1 MDSVSLYSGS
11 AVSAVTEKIVVDS
24 VSLYSG
30 SAVSAVT
37 EKIVV
42 DSVSLYSGSVNRD
55 GPVSFDTVNVVVDPD
70 GAVEEITGS
79 AVVSFG
85 SISVVPLRVDA
96 VSAVVDNT
104 AGIPTSGYNR
114 T

>member
-1 MDSVSLYSGS
+1 MDSVSFLVSLYSGS
-11 AVSAVTEKIVVDS
+11 AVTEKIAVDS
-24 VSLYSG
+24 VSLY
-30 SAVSAVT
+30 V
-37 EKIVV
+37 
-42 DSVSLYSGSVNRD
+42 YSGSVNRD
-55 GPVSFDTVNVVVDPD
+55 GSVSFDTVNVVVNPD
-70 GAVEEITGS
+70 DAVEEITGS